1 MTWDGR
7 FEGILRK
14 NLPYLS
20 DDEPIRGD
28 LRLFDLGLDSIG
40 VVELLATLEREYSV
54 RFVDDAL
61 SMETFAT
68 PDTLWGELSTMIGA
82 VTYDD

>member
-1 MTWDGR
+1 MMWDGR

-20 DDEPIRGD
+20 DDEQIRGD

-40 VVELLATLEREYSV
+40 VVELLAMLEREYNV

-68 PDTLWGELSTMIGA
+68 PNTLWGELSKMIGA
-82 VTYDD
+82 VAYDD